1 VPREMG
7 FLMDQFVRDYLKG
20 RYGLQEAVIKP
31 WVIHTISQGESN
43 IDEIIG
49 ELEKLSNPTVGLLAH
64 PGQTDIRVT
73 AKASSQ
79 AEAEKMMEPVLQLIR
94 DQLVTYIYGENET
107 TLDEAVGSVIAQ
119 HQVKVQVIEVGT
131 KGEVLA
137 NLKSQVPEL
146 VNGEFIDSYLS
157 DETLKSLLKE
167 SQAQQQADLALGV
180 RLVSNGEKQDLTLI
194 LRGEDII
201 KEGERSYGGP
211 PGDGQIWAV
220 TSALDYLRR
229 YLIEH

>member
-1 VPREMG
+1 
-7 FLMDQFVRDYLKG
+7 MDQFVRDYLKG